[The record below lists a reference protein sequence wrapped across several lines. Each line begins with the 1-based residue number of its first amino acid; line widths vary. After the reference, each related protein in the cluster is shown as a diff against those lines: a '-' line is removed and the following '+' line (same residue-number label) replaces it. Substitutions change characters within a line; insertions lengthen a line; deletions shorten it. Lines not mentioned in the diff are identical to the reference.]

1 MFESGD
7 LSGLMT
13 GPGSDL
19 PFCLEPNSFRIP
31 LLAACAEFF
40 REVVGANT
48 DVLVQDRLCALAI
61 GQIRNAN
68 RGFGVWI
75 ERGRSNFARPRCG
88 WFFAGSGRA
97 PLLRGRRG
105 TGGCRFCASSGA
117 FRRFRFWSGG
127 RLFFGGL
134 LFFWHK
140 KHAVLSLP
148 RSGEMG
154 RPGPAN
160 DSRNLQE
167 SPLALES

>member
-1 MFESGD
+1 
-7 LSGLMT
+7 MT
-13 GPGSDL
+13 VPGSDL
-19 PFCLEPNSFRIP
+19 PFRLEPNSFRIP

-48 DVLVQDRLCALAI
+48 DVLVQDGLRSLPI
-61 GQIRNAN
+61 VQIRNAN
-68 RGFGVWI
+68 RGAGVWI
-75 ERGRSNFARPRCG
+75 ESGRSNFARPRCG

-97 PLLRGRRG
+97 PLLGGHGGAGR
-105 TGGCRFCASSGA
+105 CRFCASGGA
-117 FRRFRFWSGG
+117 FRRFCFWSGG
-127 RLFFGGL
+127 LLFYGGL

-154 RPGPAN
+154 RPGPQQ

-167 SPLALES
+167 SPLALKS